1 MKQEYSVILRELPAL
16 LKDTR
21 YDISILS
28 NACALLN
35 MHMKDINWVGFYL
48 LKDNQLILGP
58 FQGKPACTVIPIGKG
73 VCGTCIAKKESI
85 AVSDVHRFPG
95 HIACD
100 TASKSELCIPLY
112 RGQTLYGLLDIDS
125 FIANRFTDDDI
136 QPLEEIVKIIE
147 TALNAE
153 IKD

>member
-1 MKQEYSVILRELPAL
+1 MREEYSAIRRELPAL
-16 LKDTR
+16 LENTR

-48 LKDNQLILGP
+48 FEDNRLILGP
-58 FQGKPACTVIPIGKG
+58 FQGKPACTVIPLGKG
-73 VCGTCIAKKESI
+73 VCGACIAKQESI
-85 AVSDVHRFPG
+85 AVPDVRVFPG

-100 TASKSELCIPLY
+100 SASKSELCIPLY
-112 RGQTLYGLLDIDS
+112 RKQILYGLLDIDS
-125 FIANRFTDDDI
+125 YILNRFTQEDI
-136 QPLEEIVKIIE
+136 RPLEEIAKIIE
-147 TALNAE
+147 TALNSE